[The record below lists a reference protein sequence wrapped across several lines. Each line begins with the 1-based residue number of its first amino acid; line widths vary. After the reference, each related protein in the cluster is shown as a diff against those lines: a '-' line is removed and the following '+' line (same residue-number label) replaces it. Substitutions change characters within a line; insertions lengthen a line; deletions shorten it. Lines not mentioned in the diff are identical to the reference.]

1 MSHRCLISA
10 GALAVVIASVSLAVE
25 PMAAQGRTAGAKPF
39 TPPPAT
45 YTPPRTP
52 WGDPDLQG
60 VYDYQNLIKIE
71 RPPEL
76 GGKTTFNTDAEL
88 AEWVKVGARGNA
100 QSADRCGEG
109 TRANEK
115 CPEAQDRDVGSY
127 NEFWNNRNYVKDNRT
142 SLLVDPPD
150 GRFPPL
156 TPEAEKRRR
165 EIIAQGYN
173 GTKWASWEDAHP
185 LTRCIAS
192 QTPNGPMAYN
202 GAAYMMQ
209 TPGWVLIV
217 RERLDTRLIALDG
230 RAHIGQN
237 IRQWNGDSV
246 GHWEGNVLVVDTTNF
261 TDRQRGGGGFSGVI
275 VPAGIPF
282 GNFHLTERFVPVSA
296 NRIHYYATVEDPKTW
311 TRPWTIMLPWERDL
325 GYQIYEYA
333 CNEGNYSVG
342 AALHGERV
350 LEAEAAKKG
359 NK

>member
-1 MSHRCLISA
+1 MNHRGLISA
-10 GALAVVIASVSLAVE
+10 AALALVIASVSPAVG
-25 PMAAQGRTAGAKPF
+25 PVGGQTTPTY

-60 VYDYQNLIKIE
+60 VYDYPSRVSLE

-76 GGKTTFNTDAEL
+76 AGKTTLTDAEL
-88 AEWVKVGARGNA
+88 AEWLNPKRE
-100 QSADRCGEG
+100 RCGQG

-115 CPEAQDRDVGSY
+115 CPEGDP
-127 NEFWNNRNYVKDNRT
+127 RNFANAGAEDPWGASRKIVKDNRT

-165 EIIAQGYN
+165 EILASHNIRQPYSDIPD
-173 GTKWASWEDAHP
+173 TYASWEDFYS

-192 QTPNGPMAYN
+192 QTPNGPMGYN
-202 GAAYMMQ
+202 SGTYIMQ
-209 TPGWVLIV
+209 SPGWVMIV
-217 RERLDTRLIALDG
+217 RERLDTRFIALDG
-230 RAHIGQN
+230 RAHIGRN
-237 IRQWNGDSV
+237 IRQWNGDSI

-261 TDRQRGGGGFSGVI
+261 TDKQHMGGVA
-275 VPAGIPF
+275 AGIIVRAGMPF
-282 GNFHLTERFVPVSA
+282 GNFHLTERFVPVSE

-311 TRPWTIMLPWERDL
+311 TRPWTIMIPWERDPE
-325 GYQIYEYA
+325 YQIFEYA
-333 CNEGNYSVG
+333 CNEGATSIGNI
-342 AALHGERV
+342 LRGERMQ
-350 LEAEAAKKG
+350 EAEAAKKG